1 MLLLKLYAIMKYSVS
16 GRLSSLLL
24 RTIGPAK
31 IDLSPEHWKLNLYYN
46 TVIKKV

>member
-1 MLLLKLYAIMKYSVS
+1 MLLVKLYAIMKYSVS

-31 IDLSPEHWKLNLYYN
+31 IDLSPEHWKLNIYI
-46 TVIKKV
+46 TIQS